1 MARKLFIV
9 VIVGLILGA
18 NGVIRDA
25 EAGGI
30 ILYELGT
37 TDVGRASAGWA
48 ARASD
53 AATLFTNPAG
63 MSRLPG
69 KELLVSGQLTWL
81 GNLAVDQFRQVGNQV
96 INRVAGQYENTALHA
111 FAVNLTWNI

>member
-1 MARKLFIV
+1 MGIQNGIV
-9 VIVGLILGA
+9 
-18 NGVIRDA
+18 RDA

-37 TDVGRASAGWA
+37 PDVGRASAGWA
-48 ARASD
+48 ARAGD

-69 KELLVSGQLTWL
+69 QELL
-81 GNLAVDQFRQVGNQV
+81 V
-96 INRVAGQYENTALHA
+96 INRVAGQYESTALHA
-111 FAVNLTWNI
+111 IAVNVTWNI